1 MVVLSEFGRS
11 FGGSVSQAARPNYAR
26 FVAGAAAALGAMA
39 CVASV
44 TEPMALWAMFAGVAL
59 VASLCLAL
67 TYPVSASVGWFV
79 LVATTPEMLIGDI
92 WGNGSLILAGVKLIG
107 LGLVG
112 VSIVRFGA
120 AADPFNPGLAF
131 VLMFAVSLVHGRA
144 PDLDMDESLRSLIGS
159 FAPFAFSWSRLS
171 RPWAAAIIRLTR
183 WLPLIL
189 IGLGAVAQVAGIRP
203 LFVSDMG
210 WRLEATGHPAF
221 LGGFTLAAVEACL
234 LELLR
239 DGRRAHLVLL
249 LVNLAILVLTGAR
262 APMAIGLVVTAI
274 CIVAIPSKRFGV
286 VPRVTL
292 ALAGLCLLPLLV
304 VAAGALSDVRLFN
317 MLSSEA
323 GNMSGRDL
331 IWPFFQ
337 EAWDK
342 SPWLGWGV
350 GAGKTV
356 MPVGTELV
364 KLLGTT
370 AAHDEYLRIG
380 VEGGWLGLGLLILLF
395 VGWTVWHTRR
405 MGQPDRAVM
414 RVVMLAFAV
423 HAYTDNVLIATTSSV
438 LFTWVSAVWA
448 RGAMERADSADAG
461 RIATAL

>member
-1 MVVLSEFGRS
+1 MRQ
-11 FGGSVSQAARPNYAR
+11 QAGPNYSGWVIGGATALA
-26 FVAGAAAALGAMA
+26 VATA
-39 CVASV
+39 VASV
-44 TEPMALWAMFAGVAL
+44 TEPIAVWAIFAL
-59 VASLCLAL
+59 VTLVVASALAL
-67 TYPVSASVGWFV
+67 TYPVAASLGWLI
-79 LVATTPEMLIGDI
+79 LVATTPEMLFGDVM
-92 WGNGSLILAGVKLIG
+92 GNGSLILAGVKLIG

-112 VSIVRFGA
+112 VCIVRFRA

-131 VLMFAVSLVHGRA
+131 LAMFAVSLVHGRA
-144 PDLDMDESLRSLIGS
+144 SDLDLDESLRSLIGS

-171 RPWAAAIIRLTR
+171 RRWAGAIIGLTR

-189 IGLGAVAQVAGIRP
+189 VALGAVAQVVGLRP

-221 LGGFTLAAVEACL
+221 LGGFCLAAVEACL

-249 LVNLAILVLTGAR
+249 LTNLGILVLTGAR
-262 APMAIGLVVTAI
+262 APMAIGIVVTAI
-274 CIVAIPSKRFGV
+274 GIGAIRSERFGFA
-286 VPRVTL
+286 PRLTL
-292 ALAGLCLLPLLV
+292 GLSGLCLLPLLV

-331 IWPFFQ
+331 IWPFFRD
-337 EAWDK
+337 AWDK
-342 SPWLGWGV
+342 SPWFGWGV

-380 VEGGWLGLGLLILLF
+380 VEGGWFGLGLLVMLF
-395 VGWTVWHTRR
+395 VGWTIWHTRR
-405 MGQPDRAVM
+405 MARPDRTVM

-448 RGAMERADSADAG
+448 RGAMERATMPGRDS
-461 RIATAL
+461 RSRVKVEPAT